1 MLDEIDKLG
10 TDFRGDPSSA
20 LLEVLD
26 PEQNDT
32 FSDHYLEI
40 PFDLSKVMFITTAN
54 WTEPIP
60 PVLRDRMEVINIPGY
75 TDIEK
80 MQIARKHLIPKQ
92 LENHGITSDKL
103 EIDDGALKLVIDGYT
118 REAGLRNL
126 EREIASVMRK
136 VARKIATGHN
146 KKITIN
152 EKSINDLLGAR
163 KFTREA
169 LIRHSKVG
177 IIPGLAYTAY
187 GGEIL
192 YVEATSMNGDEKL
205 HLTGHLGTVMKESA
219 LAALSFI
226 RSNQKELGVDETAF
240 KGRSFHIHVPSG
252 ATPKD
257 GPSAGITMAVALSS
271 LLTNRAPRPQ
281 LALTGEITLRGQLL
295 AIGGLKEKLLAAY
308 RSGITTVVLP
318 EDNRKDTHDL
328 APEIKKAITFKFF
341 EEILPVIK
349 YVLDSSTSKS
359 KTSTAKSKNKK
370 K

>member
-1 MLDEIDKLG
+1 
-10 TDFRGDPSSA
+10 
-20 LLEVLD
+20 
-26 PEQNDT
+26 
-32 FSDHYLEI
+32 
-40 PFDLSKVMFITTAN
+40 
-54 WTEPIP
+54 
-60 PVLRDRMEVINIPGY
+60 MEVINIPGY

-80 MQIARKHLIPKQ
+80 MQIARRHLIPKQ
-92 LENHGITSDKL
+92 LENHGITAEKL
-103 EIDDGALKLVIDGYT
+103 EIEDGALKLIIDGYT

-136 VARKIATGHN
+136 AARKIATGHT
-146 KKITIN
+146 KKITVA
-152 EKSINDLLGAR
+152 EKTIADLLGAR

-177 IIPGLAYTAY
+177 IVPGLAYTAY

-219 LAALSFI
+219 MAALSFI
-226 RSNQKELGVDETAF
+226 RSNQKELGIDESAF
-240 KGRSFHIHVPSG
+240 KDRTFHIHVPSG

-257 GPSAGITMAVALSS
+257 GPSAGITMAVALAS

-295 AIGGLKEKLLAAY
+295 PIGGLKEKLLAAY

-318 EDNRKDTHDL
+318 EDNRKDTGDL
-328 APEIKKAITFKFF
+328 APEIKKAITFRFF
-341 EEILPVIK
+341 DEIQPVIK
-349 YVLDSSTSKS
+349 YVLNSSSKRS
-359 KTSTAKSKNKK
+359 KTARAQAGKRKK
-370 K
+370 